1 MTASPPVVDVTTNFT
16 VPDRRRRPW
25 IAALLT
31 LVLSGLGQLYA
42 GRARRAACVWVFAF
56 AVSAGITTRWMS
68 RPTPGRIAAAV
79 LLGLGVRIG
88 LMVDAA
94 LVARRAP
101 VPFALRRYNRWYV
114 YVSALLIQAV
124 LLYAGFTQ
132 ARKDPGLQ
140 AFRLPT
146 GSMEPSWM
154 AGDYIVTVPIKHLPL
169 RGEVVVYRLAG
180 VPYLKR
186 VVAIPGDTVAMSN
199 GQLSIDGDTV
209 SEPYARRG
217 DPYASDPPE
226 MDSTDYYWQ
235 NRYLVADVNQTVY
248 RPTLKSWGPLVV
260 PDSDYFVL
268 GDNRDES
275 VDSRMRGFV
284 PAGAIFARP
293 LFVYWSWDADDRSIR
308 WNRFGMTP
316 PSPKATPAMR

>member
-1 MTASPPVVDVTTNFT
+1 MTAPPPVAAHNSTSVA
-16 VPDRRRRPW
+16 VPARRRRAW

-31 LVLSGLGQLYA
+31 LLLSGLGQLYA
-42 GRARRAACVWVFAF
+42 GRARRAACVWLLSI
-56 AVSAGITTRWMS
+56 AVSAV
-68 RPTPGRIAAAV
+68 IAAAWIGDPTEHGIAAATLV
-79 LLGLGVRIG
+79 TLGVKIG
-88 LMVDAA
+88 LMIDAA
-94 LVARRAP
+94 GVARRAP
-101 VPFALRRYNRWYV
+101 MPFELRRYNRWYV
-114 YVSALLIQAV
+114 YMAALVIQAF
-124 LLYAGFTQ
+124 LFHAEFKHAL
-132 ARKDPGLQ
+132 KDPGFE

-146 GSMEPSWM
+146 GSMEPTWM
-154 AGDYIVTVPIKHLPL
+154 AGDYLLSAPITRSPR
-169 RGEVVVYRLAG
+169 RGEVVVYRLDN
-180 VPYLKR
+180 VTFLKR

-235 NRYLVADVNQTVY
+235 NRYLIADVNTRLY
-248 RPTLKSWGPLVV
+248 RPTLKNWGPLVV

-284 PAGAIFARP
+284 PADAMLARP
-293 LFVYWSWDADDRSIR
+293 LFVYWSWDAGNRSLR
-308 WNRFGMTP
+308 WSRIGLA
-316 PSPKATPAMR
+316 PK